1 MVDLEGK
8 HVVLAYSGGLD
19 TSVILHWLINQ
30 KKARVS
36 AFMADVGQGEEL
48 EPAREKA
55 IALGAECVRVVD
67 IREEFVR
74 DYIFPAIRA
83 DARYE
88 GRYLL
93 GTSLARPVTAKAHV
107 AVALGVAGSES
118 VILSHGATEKG
129 NDQIRFELAWKVLAP
144 KFGIYTPWKD
154 LEFSQ
159 QFRGGR
165 KAMQA
170 YAAQH
175 GIPVVQTAEQP
186 WSSDANLAHI
196 SYEGGILEDPNV
208 VPPDHMF
215 RLTKSPRDAP
225 DVETIVEI
233 MFRDGNPIK
242 VKGIQGPP
250 VPSFVYLD
258 QITNDHQPVEIL
270 QYLNHVAGENGVGRI
285 DIVESRATGMKSRG
299 VYEAPGV
306 TVLMFAHEVLED
318 LTLDREVRRRNQQAS
333 LDLADVIY
341 RGLWFSPERVYLQ
354 AQIDASQEFV
364 SGVVKVG
371 LYKGNMF
378 VRGRTSPNSLYQP
391 KLASMDEAG
400 TYDPTTARGF
410 IDMTALR
417 LVGQADRLV
426 DR

>member
-67 IREEFVR
+67 IRDEFVR
-74 DYIFPAIRA
+74 DFVYPAIRA
-83 DARYE
+83 DVRYE

-196 SYEGGILEDPNV
+196 SYEGGVLEDPNV
-208 VPPDHMF
+208 VPPGHMF
-215 RLTKSPRDAP
+215 RMTKSPRDAP
-225 DVETIVEI
+225 DVETIVKI
-233 MFRDGNPIK
+233 KFVGGNP
-242 VKGIQGPP
+242 VCVQNSSREDS
-250 VPSFVYLD
+250 PSDEGLGDFVIYTTP
-258 QITNDHQPVEIL
+258 IPIL
-270 QYLNHVAGENGVGRI
+270 TFLNNVAGENGIGRI

-299 VYEAPGV
+299 VYEAPGMA
-306 TVLMFAHEVLED
+306 VLMFAHEALED

-333 LDLADVIY
+333 FDLADVIY
-341 RGLWFSPERVYLQ
+341 RGLWFSPERAYLQ

-364 SGVVKVG
+364 NGVVQVG

-391 KLASMDEAG
+391 SLASMDEAG
-400 TYDPTTARGF
+400 TYDPSAARGF
-410 IDMTALR
+410 IDLTALR
-417 LVGQADRLV
+417 LQGQAGRLV
-426 DR
+426 GS

>member
-67 IREEFVR
+67 IRDEFVR
-74 DYIFPAIRA
+74 DFVYPAIRA
-83 DARYE
+83 DVRYE

-233 MFRDGNPIK
+233 MFRDCNPIK

-306 TVLMFAHEVLED
+306 TVLMFAHE
-318 LTLDREVRRRNQQAS
+318 
-333 LDLADVIY
+333 
-341 RGLWFSPERVYLQ
+341 RVYLQ

-378 VRGRTSPNSLYQP
+378 VRGRTSPNSLYKP

-400 TYDPTTARGF
+400 T
-410 IDMTALR
+410 
-417 LVGQADRLV
+417 
-426 DR
+426 